1 MQFIINNATI
11 LGFSQQGEFFDGDFR
26 FGNRRIISLECLS
39 TDISNE
45 SGASAHAVRD
55 LLYLSK
61 TDDYQRVHINGISF
75 DTVKFN
81 SFAVDGDDWVRGA
94 NCSIELEAYEEGTI
108 ESNLGGSY
116 YEGLDFGG
124 LAHFLDDFS
133 EDFSFERSENSIT
146 YTHQVS
152 LKFSEAVEIASSPR
166 LTGPIALA
174 KEFAGKLFQ
183 TKSAGRPDFAFTDSQ
198 LQSIYQTFDDDHH
211 RTISEDYDNINN
223 TCSFTENFTAYENID
238 GSNNYSTKATQS
250 FEYGGD
256 GIITVREKG
265 EILGLLT
272 DNYAAAENAL
282 DSVIATATGNI
293 NNVFNHYKNLT
304 KSDQE
309 CDIPDLVSNAADTG
323 PRLISHGKTINIY
336 EGIISYDIQATNDPA
351 KGSEANHSYTTSV
364 RLNGDYFIASE
375 EGNIEGVAEPLGP
388 VIAGSELD
396 YQKFDQARSKF
407 NTEDSLIDTRVKA
420 LITNPSPSYISN
432 SETNS
437 KLKGAIS
444 YSRSFS
450 NEPRYKDNDGILK
463 QITVD
468 IKTEQKIARKAVESI
483 VNSPLPEGEEKIS
496 TEGGAQLVQIV
507 RRDGI
512 PIGYS
517 LPTKS
522 NSIRMVG
529 KRDSQMVNMLNTVTG
544 VIDPGDNYIQNCTYS
559 FNDENTMQLNI
570 DFTWQ

>member
-1 MQFIINNATI
+1 M
-11 LGFSQQGEFFDGDFR
+11 
-26 FGNRRIISLECLS
+26 
-39 TDISNE
+39 
-45 SGASAHAVRD
+45 
-55 LLYLSK
+55 
-61 TDDYQRVHINGISF
+61 
-75 DTVKFN
+75 
-81 SFAVDGDDWVRGA
+81 
-94 NCSIELEAYEEGTI
+94 
-108 ESNLGGSY
+108 
-116 YEGLDFGG
+116 
-124 LAHFLDDFS
+124 
-133 EDFSFERSENSIT
+133 
-146 YTHQVS
+146 
-152 LKFSEAVEIASSPR
+152 
-166 LTGPIALA
+166 
-174 KEFAGKLFQ
+174 
-183 TKSAGRPDFAFTDSQ
+183 
-198 LQSIYQTFDDDHH
+198 
-211 RTISEDYDNINN
+211 
-223 TCSFTENFTAYENID
+223 
-238 GSNNYSTKATQS
+238 
-250 FEYGGD
+250 
-256 GIITVREKG
+256 
-265 EILGLLT
+265 
-272 DNYAAAENAL
+272 
-282 DSVIATATGNI
+282 
-293 NNVFNHYKNLT
+293 
-304 KSDQE
+304 
-309 CDIPDLVSNAADTG
+309 
-323 PRLISHGKTINIY
+323 IY